1 MHFLCE
7 DSRTSVLFV
16 EDDEQL
22 DKALEV
28 RAQLPLLKTIVVF
41 DMEGLSNIEDEHI
54 ISLDQLKKIGREYL
68 KNNPNAIYHQT
79 ARDAGSFSQW
89 LINEAKCAW
98 FEKQYDL

>member
-1 MHFLCE
+1 MSVPKLDNVIQAYHFFNPYHYEGDYCNPW
-7 DSRTSVLFV
+7 S
-16 EDDEQL
+16 
-22 DKALEV
+22 ALL
-28 RAQLPLLKTIVVF
+28 A
-41 DMEGLSNIEDEHI
+41 DY
-54 ISLDQLKKIGREYL
+54 REK